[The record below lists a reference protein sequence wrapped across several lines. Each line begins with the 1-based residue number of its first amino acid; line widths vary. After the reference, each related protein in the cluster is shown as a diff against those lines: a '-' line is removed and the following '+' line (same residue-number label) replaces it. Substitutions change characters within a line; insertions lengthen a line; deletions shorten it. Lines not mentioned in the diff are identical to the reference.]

1 MLDLHEHLPQGLRV
15 ELRKH
20 AAERVIAGRA
30 RSPDDVPPPLAIR
43 LDRMQAGASRDQE
56 RGHALPDMGRR
67 VQRDTPRV
75 PQPRQENWQ
84 IEHLG
89 RIPLKTTHH
98 QRWSFRGRVFPRR
111 ARGACLSRSSC
122 SRQDC
127 DTISSSRSISWDDCT
142 HSCTRGSRWGG
153 T

>member
-1 MLDLHEHLPQGLRV
+1 LRLAKKLVAIHGGEAQVPHQRQDLIALQAMLDLHEHLPQGLRV

-67 VQRDTPRV
+67 VQRDTSRV
-75 PQPRQENWQ
+75 PQPRQESWQ

-98 QRWSFRGRVFPRR
+98 QR
-111 ARGACLSRSSC
+111 
-122 SRQDC
+122 
-127 DTISSSRSISWDDCT
+127 
-142 HSCTRGSRWGG
+142 
-153 T
+153 